1 MHTGARPIIPANNE
15 LLSAST
21 GDYNVRT
28 STIVMIGFAVLF
40 GLLAVFL
47 AQTWLN
53 NQADARLRSI
63 EAQRKA
69 PPAARTIVVAGRALR
84 FGDELTSSA
93 LREQQWPEDAL
104 PAGAFGRIADLTA
117 GKRVVLMPID
127 ANEAVLASKI
137 TGPGQRATLSAVLRD
152 GMKAVSIR
160 VNDVE
165 GVAGFILPGDHVDV
179 LLTRTGDK
187 NTTVNDVVIQNAR
200 VLAIDQVADERT
212 EKPSVV
218 KAVTL
223 EVDVT
228 DGQKVALAS
237 TAGTLSLM
245 LRKAGEVVDQS
256 TRRVTA
262 ADLGRP
268 ETPAQ
273 NARFVT
279 IGVIRPAKDEQA
291 KRFEYTVPV
300 EHGNDNAASLSAR
313 GPARN

>member
-1 MHTGARPIIPANNE
+1 
-15 LLSAST
+15 
-21 GDYNVRT
+21 VRT

-69 PPAARTIVVAGRALR
+69 PAAARTIVVASRALR
-84 FGDELTSSA
+84 FGDELGALS
-93 LREQQWPEDAL
+93 LRETPWPEDAL
-104 PAGAFGRIADLTA
+104 PVGAFTRIADLTA
-117 GKRVVLMPID
+117 AKRVVLMPID
-127 ANEAVLASKI
+127 VNEAVLASKI
-137 TGPGQRATLSAVLRD
+137 TGAGQRATLSAVLQE
-152 GMKAVSIR
+152 GMKAVTVR

-165 GVAGFILPGDHVDV
+165 GVAGFVLPGDHVDV
-179 LLTRTGDK
+179 LLTRQGDK

-200 VLAIDQVADERT
+200 VLAIDQVADERA
-212 EKPSVV
+212 EKPAVV

-228 DGQKVALAS
+228 DGQKIALAS
-237 TAGTLSLM
+237 TAGTLSLL

-273 NARFVT
+273 NAHFVT
-279 IGVIRPAKDEQA
+279 VGVVRPGKEDQA

-300 EHGNDNAASLSAR
+300 EHGNDYSASLPVR